1 MVNAD
6 RPARDGARERGR
18 GRMLGAVVGA
28 GALAVPIPL
37 TLNGLPDVSQVL
49 LGAPPSAG
57 MIHDVHD
64 DGELY
69 ARETISLVNGQ
80 RTANGCPQLTLNV
93 AVETAAYQHSR
104 DMGVNGYFAHDTPG
118 GVTPWTRMADAGYT
132 SPAAENIAEG
142 YRTPQEVVDGWMN
155 DPPHR
160 ANILNCSYK
169 ASGVGY
175 FDGAPGNAAG
185 PWWTED
191 FGFD

>member
-1 MVNAD
+1 
-6 RPARDGARERGR
+6 
-18 GRMLGAVVGA
+18 
-28 GALAVPIPL
+28 
-37 TLNGLPDVSQVL
+37 
-49 LGAPPSAG
+49 
-57 MIHDVHD
+57 
-64 DGELY
+64 
-69 ARETISLVNGQ
+69 
-80 RTANGCPQLTLNV
+80 
-93 AVETAAYQHSR
+93 
-104 DMGVNGYFAHDTPG
+104 
-118 GVTPWTRMADAGYT
+118 
-132 SPAAENIAEG
+132 EG